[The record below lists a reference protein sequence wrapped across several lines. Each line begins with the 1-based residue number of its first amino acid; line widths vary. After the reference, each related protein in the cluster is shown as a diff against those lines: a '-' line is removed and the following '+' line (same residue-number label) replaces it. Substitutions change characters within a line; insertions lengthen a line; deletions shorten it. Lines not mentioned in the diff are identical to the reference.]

1 MKAKELEENDSFY
14 SGVDLISDPIH
25 NYIKFTSPTEENK
38 TEITE
43 RDIID
48 NPWVQRLRRIHQ
60 LQSAFWVFPSA
71 EHSRFQHSLGTMHV
85 AGRFALHLYP
95 SIKKVCPDCPSSN
108 YIEELMR
115 LAGLLHDIGH
125 GPFGHFFDD
134 NYLKQFNVSH
144 ETISKTI
151 IKTKL
156 ASLLKRIK
164 RSPSGDFAKGEV
176 INPLHI
182 SFLVEKPKKDRTRSS
197 FPQWLKFLLPL
208 FSGIYTVD
216 NLDYV
221 LRDSYITG
229 FSRGIIDLERILHYT
244 FISSKGLTFHGAGKT
259 ALLNFVNARLSLYS
273 AVYYHRTTRSI
284 DLCLKDIFHET
295 MKIIFKNKN
304 PINHLNDYLY
314 LTEWSLFENVSKWRD
329 SKNQSKSRLGRKWEK
344 ILMRQRQWKMVYEK
358 FERLKDTENYAD
370 IFYSDVER
378 LEAKIKENLYPDKI
392 DFRLDIP
399 ALDPRPDNPMAMG
412 DKQIFLY
419 EPGSGKI
426 QKETLKELFKFVP
439 SRVYLCRIYAH
450 DDRHKKE
457 LVRAFKKIF
466 RTKDAMLTNI

>member
-1 MKAKELEENDSFY
+1 METEALDENDSFY
-14 SGVDLISDPIH
+14 SGTDLISDPIH
-25 NYIKFTSPTEENK
+25 NYIKFTSPTHKDK

-71 EHSRFQHSLGTMHV
+71 EHSRFQHSVGTMHV

-134 NYLKQFNVSH
+134 NYLKQFDVSH

-151 IKTKL
+151 IEKKL

-164 RSPSGDFAKGEV
+164 RSPSGDFAKVEI

-182 SFLVEKPKKDRTRSS
+182 SFLIEKPKKDRTHSS
-197 FPQWLKFLLPL
+197 FPKWLKFLLPL

-229 FSRGIIDLERILHYT
+229 FSRSPIDLERILHYT
-244 FISSKGLTFHGAGKT
+244 FISSKGLTLHGAGKT

-273 AVYYHRTTRSI
+273 AVYYHRATRSI
-284 DLCLKDIFHET
+284 DLCLKDIFQET
-295 MKIIFKNKN
+295 MKLVFKNKN

-314 LTEWSLFENVSKWRD
+314 LTEWSLFASVDKWKY
-329 SKNQSKSRLGRKWEK
+329 SSNQSICRLGMEWEK

-378 LEAKIKENLYPDKI
+378 LEAKIKENLYPNKI

-426 QKETLKELFKFVP
+426 QKETLKELFEFVP
-439 SRVYLCRIYAH
+439 SRVYLCRIYARQDKH
-450 DDRHKKE
+450 REKLIK
-457 LVRAFKKIF
+457 AFEEIF
-466 RTKDAMLTNI
+466 RTKDAMHTNV